1 MMDKFNV
8 NMYDKKQ
15 EQPDADANADGNRDD
30 DLEVI
35 DIVPTILI

>member
-8 NMYDKKQ
+8 NMYDNKQ
-15 EQPDADANADGNRDD
+15 EQPDADANADGDRDD

-35 DIVPTILI
+35 DIVPTISI

>member
-15 EQPDADANADGNRDD
+15 EQSDADANADGDRDD